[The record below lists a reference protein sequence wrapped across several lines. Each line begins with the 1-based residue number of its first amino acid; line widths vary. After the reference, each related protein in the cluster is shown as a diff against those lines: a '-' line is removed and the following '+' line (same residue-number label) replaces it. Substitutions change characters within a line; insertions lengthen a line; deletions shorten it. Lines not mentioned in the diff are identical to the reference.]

1 MTAVFQ
7 LGITGP
13 QGSFSEKGTPDLDG
27 FTKKPVVLCDVRVV
41 KNTSVDDSKQMM
53 QMINR

>member
-13 QGSFSEKGTPDLDG
+13 QGSFSEKGAPDLDG

-41 KNTSVDDSKQMM
+41 KNTSVDDSK
-53 QMINR
+53 